1 LVAFLPY
8 LFVFRRDLKHNGN
21 RPPELFRAMALNAM
35 LLPINFAGAINS
47 LQQLWT
53 GRKIPFQRT
62 PKVPGRTA
70 APPVHIAAQ
79 FGLLLFA
86 ITEAKQR
93 CAAGQWVACLFFAWY
108 AAALGYAIRTFGDA
122 ASGSSGDVR
131 RSTRDFRDP
140 DGCRGTHDHDTK
152 AAGRDR
158 GLEGPRGRLRQRI
171 RPLRI
176 PA

>member
-1 LVAFLPY
+1 MSGLALMLLPFDTAWSAMPLPACLAY

-21 RPPELFRAMALNAM
+21 RAPEVLGAMTLNAM
-35 LLPINFAGAINS
+35 LLPINFAGAVNS
-47 LQQLWT
+47 LWQLWT

-62 PKVPGRTA
+62 PTVRGRTA

-108 AAALGYAIRTFGDA
+108 AASLCY
-122 ASGSSGDVR
+122 
-131 RSTRDFRDP
+131 
-140 DGCRGTHDHDTK
+140 
-152 AAGRDR
+152 
-158 GLEGPRGRLRQRI
+158 
-171 RPLRI
+171 
-176 PA
+176 